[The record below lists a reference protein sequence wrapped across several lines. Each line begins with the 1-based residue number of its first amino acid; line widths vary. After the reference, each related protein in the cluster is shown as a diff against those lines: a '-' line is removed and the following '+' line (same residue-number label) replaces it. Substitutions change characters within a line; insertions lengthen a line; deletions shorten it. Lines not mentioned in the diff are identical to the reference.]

1 MKRQLELIDLMV
13 VVGLCATVLGGLGLF
28 VATSGSLAAGYADTN
43 TIAENLSAGIL
54 DPMQWVQPA
63 LGDAIVRD
71 SVLERE
77 AYRKTIEA
85 AAAFNR
91 ASLVNDQLQT
101 SPLAYLER
109 IAAHDSLVETDHA
122 ARLQFVMG
130 QRIVNSTLRGIRA
143 GIYQV
148 PALADRYNR
157 RLIRTVELNAVRMD
171 NQYRQTHQPLLG
183 WEIVA
188 ATQSY
193 EQLKGQVQ
201 QRLGHAVVRSATVQ
215 EEYGTALAGAQEQL
229 ATVALAVIHQERIAD
244 RFARLAAADRR
255 QVRQPLFSGPRSWP
269 EIPMGIMVALSF
281 GLIGIFLIGVS
292 TPSPR
297 HEAAVSMDT
306 VTEVPET
313 PYRKTA

>member
-28 VATSGSLAAGYADTN
+28 VATSGSLAAGYVETMVDT
-43 TIAENLSAGIL
+43 LSAGIL

-63 LGDAIVRD
+63 LGDAIVSD
-71 SVLERE
+71 VLLGR
-77 AYRKTIEA
+77 AANQKTIEA
-85 AAAFNR
+85 ATAFDR
-91 ASLVNDQLQT
+91 ARLANDQLQ
-101 SPLAYLER
+101 SAPLAYLER
-109 IAAHDSLVETDHA
+109 IAAHDGLVEADHA

-130 QRIVNSTLRGIRA
+130 QRIVNATLRGIRA
-143 GIYQV
+143 GIYQQV
-148 PALADRYNR
+148 PAVADRYNR
-157 RLIRTVELNAVRMD
+157 RLIRTVELNAIRMD
-171 NQYRQTHQPLLG
+171 NQYRQAHQPLLG

-188 ATQSY
+188 ATQIH
-193 EQLKGQVQ
+193 EHLQGQVQ
-201 QRLGHAVVRSATVQ
+201 ERLGHAIVQSVMVQ
-215 EEYGTALAGAQEQL
+215 EAYGTALAGAQEQL
-229 ATVALAVIHQERIAD
+229 ATVTLAAIHQERVAD
-244 RFARLAAADRR
+244 RFARLAAADSR

-297 HEAAVSMDT
+297 HEAAVSMEPLTD
-306 VTEVPET
+306 VSEA

>member
-1 MKRQLELIDLMV
+1 MKRQLEPIDLMV

-28 VATSGSLAAGYADTN
+28 VATSGSLAAGYANTD

-54 DPMQWVQPA
+54 NPMQWVQPA

-71 SVLERE
+71 SILGRE
-77 AYRKTIEA
+77 AYQKTIA
-85 AAAFNR
+85 AAAEFHR
-91 ASLVNDQLQT
+91 ARLANDQLHA
-101 SPLAYLER
+101 SPFAYLER
-109 IAAHDSLVETDHA
+109 IGNHARLVEVDHM

-130 QRIVNSTLRGIRA
+130 RRIVNSTLRGIQT

-157 RLIRTVELNAVRMD
+157 RLIRTVELNAIRTD

-188 ATQSY
+188 ATQAH
-193 EQLKGQVQ
+193 EQLKGQIQ
-201 QRLGHAVVRSATVQ
+201 QRLGHAVVQNATVQ
-215 EEYGTALAGAQEQL
+215 EDYGTALASAQEQL
-229 ATVALAVIHQERIAD
+229 ATVALAAIHQERLTD
-244 RFARLAAADRR
+244 RFARLAAADSR

-269 EIPMGIMVALSF
+269 EIPMGIMVALSV
-281 GLIGIFLIGVS
+281 GLVGIFFIGVS

-297 HEAAVSMDT
+297 HQTTVSMDT
-306 VTEVPET
+306 VAEVPET
-313 PYRKTA
+313 PYRKIA